1 MKHYRHLFFDMDL
14 TIAPSREKILP
25 EMYKIL
31 DEMDRDI
38 TIVSGQE
45 VSKIGWQSNELIA
58 YTLGQNGNHATD
70 LENNEIW
77 NIPLDDK
84 HRQEI
89 LEHINQII
97 SLVDH
102 EIKEDWTPIED
113 RGSQITFSPIGNT
126 APIEEKRKYDP
137 DRKKRERLLT
147 LLPFNSEELVVKIGG
162 STSFDYIHKDRHKGT
177 NVQKLIDYKGW
188 NKNDCVYFGDG
199 LYKGGNDESVIGI
212 IDTVPVKDHLHTYEI
227 LRKEF

>member
-89 LEHINQII
+89 LEHINHII
-97 SLVDH
+97 SLV
-102 EIKEDWTPIED
+102 
-113 RGSQITFSPIGNT
+113 
-126 APIEEKRKYDP
+126 
-137 DRKKRERLLT
+137 
-147 LLPFNSEELVVKIGG
+147 
-162 STSFDYIHKDRHKGT
+162 
-177 NVQKLIDYKGW
+177 
-188 NKNDCVYFGDG
+188 
-199 LYKGGNDESVIGI
+199 
-212 IDTVPVKDHLHTYEI
+212 
-227 LRKEF
+227 